1 MREIILT
8 TPDELR
14 EILNE
19 CLAKRNPEPQHT
31 AALEPPKLLYSIH
44 ELASFLG
51 CSDVTA
57 FNLKK
62 SGKIRYR
69 QFGRKLVF
77 NTSEILEDLNR
88 KKR

>member
-1 MREIILT
+1 MKEIILT
-8 TPDELR
+8 TPEELR

-19 CLAKRNPEPQHT
+19 CLTNRNPAPQLTTEP
-31 AALEPPKLLYSIH
+31 EPPKLLHSIH
-44 ELASFLG
+44 ALASFLG

-57 FNLKK
+57 FKLKK

-77 NTSEILEDLNR
+77 NTVEILEDLNKR
-88 KKR
+88 KR